1 MVGVQDAPETLDD
14 STLIGQS
21 LGSPESFA
29 VLFDRHADEI
39 HRYAARRLGPEPADD
54 VTGEVFLVAFRGR
67 ARYDRSWP
75 DARPWLYGIAT
86 RIVAQHRRAER
97 RRTAA
102 MARVGVERPGGF
114 DERSAE
120 RVTAEQLQPRL
131 ARALT
136 RLNAGERDLLL
147 LVAWADL
154 TYEDAALALGVPVG
168 TVRSRL
174 HRLRVKMRRAL
185 GGTDPFAAEE
195 R

>member
-1 MVGVQDAPETLDD
+1 MLTLDD
-14 STLIGQS
+14 ATLIGRS
-21 LGSPESFA
+21 LGEPEMFA
-29 VLFDRHADEI
+29 QLFDRHADEI
-39 HRYAARRLGPEPADD
+39 FRYAARRLGPELAED
-54 VTGEVFLVAFRGR
+54 VVGEVFLTAFRRRSG
-67 ARYDRSWP
+67 YDTTRP

-86 RIVAQHRRAER
+86 KKIAAHRRAEMR
-97 RRTAA
+97 RARA
-102 MARVGVERPGGF
+102 MARLAAERPDGF

-147 LVAWADL
+147 LLAWADL

-174 HRLRVKMRRAL
+174 HRLRAKVRRAL
-185 GGTDPFAAEE
+185 PEE
-195 R
+195 FHHG